1 MISKQQTAKI
11 RNKNLIITNK
21 SKIKKK
27 KNKHNK

>member
-27 KNKHNK
+27 NKHNK